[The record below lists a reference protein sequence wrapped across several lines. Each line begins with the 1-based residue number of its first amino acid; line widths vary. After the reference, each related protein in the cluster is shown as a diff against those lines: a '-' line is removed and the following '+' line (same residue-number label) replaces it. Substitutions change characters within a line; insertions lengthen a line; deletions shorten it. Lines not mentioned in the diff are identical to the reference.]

1 MDITPTEESPDV
13 TREAD
18 SAFIPGTFDE
28 VLTLAGF
35 PSGDIDSIASPKY
48 LASLSAACNMDG
60 TALIFWSDSNKNKLV
75 AGKMQFMT
83 ERSNADAHQ
92 GVEMQTDDPD
102 GSASQLSQ
110 QSVVGKQKS
119 QIYALDRF
127 IRSIRLSINVQENE
141 SKANILSS
149 LRNTQGY
156 LLKIEDEIAE
166 NRKLH
171 TQSVIHNK
179 KHSYMVNELRLQLF
193 ESYLEADI
201 RHREQHLKQL
211 NRIEDLEKESSKQVK
226 RVEALKIQLAQEKL
240 ARGKAAR
247 ILLNEHDP
255 VAAKDEA
262 LMLLKPHMGL
272 KLPPSLKKD
281 LESNIQDFHV
291 ARDKL
296 FRETVAQKLLDM

>member
-28 VLTLAGF
+28 VLTLAGLYDF
-35 PSGDIDSIASPKY
+35 GDIDSIASPKY

-60 TALIFWSDSNKNKLV
+60 TALIFWSDSDKNKLV
-75 AGKMQFMT
+75 
-83 ERSNADAHQ
+83 ADAHQ

-102 GSASQLSQ
+102 ASASRLSQ

-211 NRIEDLEKESSKQVK
+211 NRIEDLEKELSKQVK
-226 RVEALKIQLAQEKL
+226 RVEALKIQLAREKL

-281 LESNIQDFHV
+281 LESNIQHFHV

-296 FRETVAQKLLDM
+296 FRETVAKNLLDM